1 MLSIQKQNHL
11 FWRAGFGPTPEMI
24 HQSTPFKP
32 EPYVKA
38 LLKAS
43 EKPPIPFTVV
53 QNMVDGLGNGIGE
66 IGRMQAQ
73 QGTDSLT
80 ADQRR
85 RQTQQ
90 QNRQATRSLNLAW
103 LDEMVNSS
111 AQLREKMALF
121 WHGHFACRNLNSF
134 FQQQLIN
141 IIREHALSDFGT
153 LLHAVSKSPAMLQ
166 FLNNQQ
172 NRKNSPNENF
182 AREVME
188 LFTLGRG
195 NYSEKDIK
203 EAARA
208 FTGWGFNLQGQ
219 FQFRAF
225 QHDTG
230 DKTVLGKT
238 GNLSGEEV
246 LDHLLSQRQTAT
258 FICSKIYRFFVH
270 DNVNADHV
278 AWLSKRFYENGYE
291 IKPLLQDL
299 FTASWFYDPSNMG
312 NHVKSPVE
320 LLAGIRRQLPM
331 DIGNEDIQLLIQRAL
346 GQILFYP
353 PNVAGWPGGK
363 SWIDSS
369 SLLLRMRLP
378 QMLSTGD
385 GIEINVK
392 SDDDTEMGMS
402 RKAAGALN
410 RFSLN
415 ATIDWNEV
423 LKPFEKIAPA
433 KQFEMMASCFL
444 QTKKLPERDLI
455 NYLSNES
462 PDARKAIIAL
472 MSLPEYQLC

>member
-1 MLSIQKQNHL
+1 
-11 FWRAGFGPTPEMI
+11 
-24 HQSTPFKP
+24 
-32 EPYVKA
+32 
-38 LLKAS
+38 
-43 EKPPIPFTVV
+43 
-53 QNMVDGLGNGIGE
+53 
-66 IGRMQAQ
+66 
-73 QGTDSLT
+73 
-80 ADQRR
+80 
-85 RQTQQ
+85 
-90 QNRQATRSLNLAW
+90 
-103 LDEMVNSS
+103 
-111 AQLREKMALF
+111 
-121 WHGHFACRNLNSF
+121 
-134 FQQQLIN
+134 
-141 IIREHALSDFGT
+141 
-153 LLHAVSKSPAMLQ
+153 
-166 FLNNQQ
+166 
-172 NRKNSPNENF
+172 
-182 AREVME
+182 
-188 LFTLGRG
+188 
-195 NYSEKDIK
+195 
-203 EAARA
+203 
-208 FTGWGFNLQGQ
+208 
-219 FQFRAF
+219 
-225 QHDTG
+225 
-230 DKTVLGKT
+230 
-238 GNLSGEEV
+238 
-246 LDHLLSQRQTAT
+246 
-258 FICSKIYRFFVH
+258 
-270 DNVNADHV
+270 
-278 AWLSKRFYENGYE
+278 
-291 IKPLLQDL
+291 
-299 FTASWFYDPSNMG
+299 MG

-402 RKAAGALN
+402 RRAAGALN